1 MANSCGVPDDDGISP
16 FLKCKITQQING
28 NSISVTGYLTESC
41 DIELR
46 SLWESPFGQDSLG
59 DVGKIAKTA
68 SIGQSMTENTS
79 KTQWN
84 SQQTWEGTEPP
95 EITIQLKFIA
105 YTNALEEVNKPIMYL
120 MQMASPELLGKLP
133 VDVDVSEMDVSYDY
147 DQMNLTS
154 FSNFDSGVNVSSGMS
169 TGRIPQVAAFDL
181 GRRTI
186 LPMRISSVSYDL
198 NAPKTKQGY
207 FAYNTV
213 TITAAPKQMFN
224 RSDIPNIFRN

>member
-1 MANSCGVPDDDGISP
+1 MAYSCGVPNDDGVSP
-16 FLKCKITQQING
+16 FLKCKITQKIG
-28 NSISVTGYLTESC
+28 NESISVTGYLTESC
-41 DIELR
+41 DLELR

-59 DVGKIAKTA
+59 DVSKVAKTA
-68 SIGQSMTENTS
+68 GIGQSMTENTS
-79 KTQWN
+79 KTKWN

-95 EITIQLKFIA
+95 EITIQLKLIA

-120 MQMASPELLGKLP
+120 MQMASPELLDNLP
-133 VDVDVSEMDVSYDY
+133 VDVDVD
-147 DQMNLTS
+147 
-154 FSNFDSGVNVSSGMS
+154 FSNVSNTKVT

-186 LPMRISSVSYDL
+186 LPMRISSVSYDM
-198 NAPKTKQGY
+198 NAPKTKQGH

>member
-1 MANSCGVPDDDGISP
+1 MASNCGVPSDDGVSP
-16 FLKCKITQQING
+16 FLKCKITQNIGG
-28 NSISVTGYLTESC
+28 NSVSVTGYLTESC
-41 DIELR
+41 DLELR

-59 DVGKIAKTA
+59 DVSKVAKTA
-68 SIGQSMTENTS
+68 NIGQSLSENTS

-105 YTNALEEVNKPIMYL
+105 YTDALEEVNKPIMCL
-120 MQMASPELLGKLP
+120 MQMASPELLAKLP
-133 VDVDVSEMDVSYDY
+133 VDVDVNTE
-147 DQMNLTS
+147 NLTKS
-154 FSNFDSGVNVSSGMS
+154 EVSM
-169 TGRIPQVAAFDL
+169 GRIPQVAAFDI

-186 LPMRISSVSYDL
+186 LPMRISSVSYDM
-198 NAPKTKQGY
+198 NAPKTPQGY